1 MAHRKEKLKM
11 IYATVH
17 FVLRTS
23 PLDKENYQSFRVAYD
38 EENLRPRT
46 FIGDVLNS
54 SEQNNIVAHL
64 ADALALG
71 LPLSD
76 MPFYTMRNGHVASND
91 GWVSFNHFP
100 NSRG

>member
-1 MAHRKEKLKM
+1 M

-17 FVLRTS
+17 FILRTS
-23 PLDKENYQSFRVAYD
+23 PLGKENCQSFRIIYD

-54 SEQNNIVAHL
+54 AEQDNIVAHL
-64 ADALALG
+64 GDALALG

-76 MPFYTMRNGHVASND
+76 MPFYTMHKGHVASND
-91 GWVSFNHFP
+91 GWVSFSYYP